1 MRAITSAI
9 PGLSQLH
16 VFEIRYI
23 ANAPKGSIGEGESG
37 KRRRNSRVDILRY
50 STPLV
55 APM

>member
-16 VFEIRYI
+16 VFEVRYI
-23 ANAPKGSIGEGESG
+23 ANAPKGFIGEGESG